1 MNTCY
6 DLEYLPSL
14 GTFTTIWIKN
24 KIYGEVDPAFY
35 GKFQH
40 ALGEEWNIFDIKKTH
55 SVKFNKDLI
64 FPLLKEGWSTMKDAF
79 GFTDF
84 QEITLSYI
92 GKDNFLLISSKPLK
106 DLDDIPLYHSR
117 AIKFGYT
124 NKYLIRLST
133 ENINKPYLNIFG
145 AFEGFVRFYDFKFL
159 TVCCDNGSKTTF
171 KIASTEL
178 PFKTTSIGLG

>member
-1 MNTCY
+1 
-6 DLEYLPSL
+6 
-14 GTFTTIWIKN
+14 
-24 KIYGEVDPAFY
+24 
-35 GKFQH
+35 
-40 ALGEEWNIFDIKKTH
+40 
-55 SVKFNKDLI
+55 
-64 FPLLKEGWSTMKDAF
+64 MKDAF

-92 GKDNFLLISSKPLK
+92 GEDNFLLISSKPLK

-124 NKYLIRLST
+124 NNYLIRLSA
-133 ENINKPYLNIFG
+133 ENINKPYLVIPYCNLYFSYFTVINKLITQTIFHKIMFQNIFG

-178 PFKTTSIGLG
+178 PFKTTSIGLGWNIFCRNNGFQPGDVLDFKFRVPNQFNVVHVFNVVLPTSV